1 MSERQPHILVAED
14 DKSVRL
20 VVQQALARQGFAVQ
34 TSGNAAGL
42 WKLIESGRGDVLIT
56 DVALPDGDALDLLP
70 RIQERRPDMPVIVM
84 SARSTLLTAV
94 KAQETGVFEYLPK
107 PFELRALIEVTQRAV
122 SSVDAGGNKA
132 ASASKPDANMS
143 PADESGPLV
152 GRSRPMQEIFKA
164 MARVVRTDLT
174 VLVTGESG
182 TGKELVARALHDLG
196 SRSDAPF
203 VAVNMA
209 AIPRDLI
216 ETELF
221 GHEKG
226 AFAGA
231 EIRQAGRFEQA
242 EGGSLFLDEVGDM
255 PPEAQTRLLRV
266 LQDGEYLPVGGR
278 RPVQANVRIIA
289 ATNHNLQNL
298 MQQGLFRE
306 DLFYRLNV
314 VPLRLPPLRDRTED
328 IGPLVTHFLMQAK
341 NTGLPVK
348 RFTPDA
354 LRALKVWPWPG
365 NVRELENLVRRLLV
379 LRGED
384 TISGE
389 AVEAEFTAAASN
401 MVREIETDSLATSVD
416 QHIRRYFDALG
427 GDLPAPGLHG
437 RILRE
442 VEYPLIVAILGMTR
456 GNQVKAA
463 DVLGMNRNT
472 LRKKIRELNIRAGR

>member
-34 TSGNAAGL
+34 SSGNAAGL
-42 WKLIESGRGDVLIT
+42 WKLIETGKGDVLIT

-107 PFELRALIEVTQRAV
+107 PFELRSLIEVTQRAV
-122 SSVDAGGNKA
+122 TSISTPATAFKPTSQVDE
-132 ASASKPDANMS
+132 
-143 PADESGPLV
+143 ESPLV
-152 GRSRPMQEIFKA
+152 GRSAPMQEIFKA

-174 VLVTGESG
+174 VLITGESG

-196 SRSDAPF
+196 SRRSGPF

-209 AIPRDLI
+209 AIPRELI
-216 ETELF
+216 ESELF

-226 AFAGA
+226 ALAGA
-231 EIRQAGRFEQA
+231 DTRQPGRFEQA
-242 EGGSLFLDEVGDM
+242 EEGSLFLDEVGDM

-266 LQDGEYLPVGGR
+266 LQDGEYLPVGAH

-289 ATNHNLQNL
+289 ATNHNLQSL

-314 VPLRLPPLRDRTED
+314 VPLRLPPLRERTED
-328 IGPLVTHFLMQAK
+328 IGPLVNHFLTQSSRA
-341 NTGLPVK
+341 GLPLK
-348 RFTPDA
+348 RFSPDA
-354 LRALKVWPWPG
+354 LRSLKAWSWPG

-384 TISGE
+384 VISAA
-389 AVEAEFTAAASN
+389 AVEAEFDLPAKT
-401 MVREIETDSLATSVD
+401 MVKDIETESLANSVD
-416 QHIRRYFDALG
+416 YHIRRYFETLDG
-427 GDLPAPGLHG
+427 GVPASGLHG

-442 VEYPLIVAILGMTR
+442 VEYPLIVATLEITR
-456 GNQVKAA
+456 GNQIKAA
-463 DVLGMNRNT
+463 DILGMNRNT
-472 LRKKIRELNIRAGR
+472 LRKKIRELQIKAGR

>member
-1 MSERQPHILVAED
+1 MSEQQPHILVAED

-20 VVQQALARQGFAVQ
+20 VVQQALARQGYAVQ
-34 TSGNAAGL
+34 SSGNAAGL
-42 WKLIESGRGDVLIT
+42 WKLIESGKGDVLIT

-70 RIQERRPDMPVIVM
+70 RIMERRPDMPVIVM

-107 PFELRALIEVTQRAV
+107 PFELRALIEVTARALA
-122 SSVDAGGNKA
+122 SIGTHAGTP
-132 ASASKPDANMS
+132 KPKGQGE
-143 PADESGPLV
+143 ESGPLV

-196 SRSDAPF
+196 SRRSGSF
-203 VAVNMA
+203 VAINMA

-216 ETELF
+216 ESELF

-226 AFAGA
+226 AFVGA
-231 EIRQAGRFEQA
+231 DSRQPGRFEQA

-266 LQDGEYLPVGGR
+266 LQDGEYLPVGAH
-278 RPVQANVRIIA
+278 RPVRANVRIIA
-289 ATNHNLQNL
+289 ATNRDLQHL

-314 VPLRLPPLRDRTED
+314 VPLRLPPLRERVGD
-328 IGPLVTHFLMQAK
+328 IGPLVNHFLMRANQA
-341 NTGLPVK
+341 GLPIK

-354 LRALKVWPWPG
+354 MRALKTWSWPG

-384 TISGE
+384 AISGE
-389 AVEAEFTAAASN
+389 AVEAEFRAASSDAT
-401 MVREIETDSLATSVD
+401 REIETESLAASVE
-416 QHIRRYFDALG
+416 QHIRRYFEALDG
-427 GDLPAPGLHG
+427 GLPAPGLYG
-437 RILRE
+437 RVLRE
-442 VEYPLIVAILGMTR
+442 VEHPLIVATLEITR
-456 GNQVKAA
+456 GNQVRAA
-463 DVLGMNRNT
+463 DILGMNRNT
-472 LRKKIRELNIRAGR
+472 LRKKIRDLHIRAGR